1 MRFGCQSLVAL
12 ASWTS
17 LFLSTTIR
25 AENNYNNGNNQA
37 AYTDDRKSNL
47 ENYGV
52 ATDDQY
58 VMYNEDGQELTFD
71 GISVMPVSCINY
83 NGGNLIKFQL
93 FENSN
98 SYKCHFRQL
107 GTFVVSIAHFMRA
120 YFNYQALT
128 KGNEFSLPSDAAYL
142 NCVLIQATQ
151 YLDQQLYAKV
161 GCLSDE
167 TVTSTRFSLH
177 VFTDNKCSQ
186 PIDDSYKIKNGYL
199 LGEFEFSNRV
209 SFRPPF
215 YSCLSCKPEKISDT
229 FHKDNNWYDDYLIN
243 VQGGNKVYAYDDDSN
258 NDNSN
263 INDDVNA
270 TAAYYSSN
278 GDDANNAYYVAN
290 NGDDAK
296 NDAYTSQYFQQADDD
311 VSKNYKSNNDDANKY
326 YAAKTDDASNA
337 AANDD
342 AGNRRSLLAAPSA
355 VESFSK
361 QFWDEVEYVKRE
373 LSNGRSADI
382 GNWNFCQRLHH
393 YSMKCDESCLALD
406 SFRVNEWSNS
416 DIFLLVIMCIFMAA
430 MMLLIFAKRVKAYE
444 KAHIYGD
451 DFEASY
457 PGLPPMAMVLLFG
470 IILAAIILAARLK
483 FVNETLVFAVI
494 TCILLFIYM
503 LKLTLFENRGP
514 NLLGSDR
521 REDPNIA
528 FDNMNR
534 QLFDA

>member
-1 MRFGCQSLVAL
+1 
-12 ASWTS
+12 
-17 LFLSTTIR
+17 
-25 AENNYNNGNNQA
+25 
-37 AYTDDRKSNL
+37 
-47 ENYGV
+47 
-52 ATDDQY
+52 
-58 VMYNEDGQELTFD
+58 
-71 GISVMPVSCINY
+71 
-83 NGGNLIKFQL
+83 
-93 FENSN
+93 
-98 SYKCHFRQL
+98 
-107 GTFVVSIAHFMRA
+107 
-120 YFNYQALT
+120 
-128 KGNEFSLPSDAAYL
+128 
-142 NCVLIQATQ
+142 
-151 YLDQQLYAKV
+151 
-161 GCLSDE
+161 LSDE

-355 VESFSK
+355 VEVSIVLYCNMFK
-361 QFWDEVEYVKRE
+361 NYLFCP
-373 LSNGRSADI
+373 LSN
-382 GNWNFCQRLHH
+382 LYH
-393 YSMKCDESCLALD
+393 L
-406 SFRVNEWSNS
+406 
-416 DIFLLVIMCIFMAA
+416 
-430 MMLLIFAKRVKAYE
+430 
-444 KAHIYGD
+444 
-451 DFEASY
+451 
-457 PGLPPMAMVLLFG
+457 
-470 IILAAIILAARLK
+470 
-483 FVNETLVFAVI
+483 
-494 TCILLFIYM
+494 
-503 LKLTLFENRGP
+503 
-514 NLLGSDR
+514 
-521 REDPNIA
+521 
-528 FDNMNR
+528 
-534 QLFDA
+534 